1 MPSTLQAIERIEQL
15 SPAVFYR
22 EYVQR
27 NRPVVIRGVAAQW
40 PAMARWSPTYLG
52 ATYAD
57 ARVLYTAWESDD
69 PANDPAD
76 YYRTRKRHWTRL
88 GEFVAGMQADKN
100 FSRKY
105 ITQFRIFN
113 ELPQLKADVRSLDP
127 YMRPPA
133 YLPATLKRRLKKAST
148 LWLGPAQTVTPIHF
162 DGADNLLVQVF
173 GRKRLTLIPPE
184 QSACLYYPCLSLGHV
199 NYSPVD
205 VEAPDYARFPRYRGA
220 TPLEV
225 IIEPG
230 EILFIPVRW
239 WHHARSLTPSISL
252 NFWWYSARSL
262 LRMRHP
268 YFVYQKSRV
277 LRWVGLHRQ
286 EMDERA

>member
-1 MPSTLQAIERIEQL
+1 MRSTLPAIERVAQL
-15 SPAVFYR
+15 SPEIFQRDFVR
-22 EYVQR
+22 R
-27 NRPVVIRGVAAQW
+27 NRPVVISGVAEQW
-40 PAMARWSPTYLG
+40 PALARWSPAYLG
-52 ATYAD
+52 ATFAD
-57 ARVLYTAWESDD
+57 ARVLYTTWASDK
-69 PANDPAD
+69 ATNDPAD
-76 YYRTRKRHWTRL
+76 YYRQRKRQWTRL
-88 GEFVAGMQADKN
+88 GDFVAGMQATGDGARN
-100 FSRKY
+100 Y

-113 ELPQLKADVRSLDP
+113 ELPQLSADVRSLDP
-127 YMRPPA
+127 YMHIPS
-133 YLPATLKRRLKKAST
+133 YLPAALRRRLQKAPT
-148 LWLGPAQTVTPIHF
+148 LWMGPAQTVTPIHF

-184 QSACLYYPCLSLGHV
+184 QSGCLYYPCLRLGHV

-205 VEAPDYARFPRYRGA
+205 IEEPDYARFPRYKGA

-225 IIEPG
+225 TIEPG
-230 EILFIPVRW
+230 EMLFIPVRW

-277 LRWVGLHRQ
+277 LRRFGLNQ
-286 EMDERA
+286 P